1 MNCSTITKE
10 ESWRCSGESVQKE
23 EKEKNWRNSIKRAQN
38 GDRRERDA
46 LITDNIGLIYMVLKR
61 FSNRGME
68 QEDLFQIG
76 VIGLIKAID
85 KFDVSRELSF
95 STYAVPMI
103 IGEIR
108 RFLRD
113 DGILHVSRQIK
124 DNARKIAMAK
134 EEFKK
139 QHSHDPTLEELMQAS
154 GLSAE
159 AIVAAMEASSEVES
173 IYQPIGNTSD
183 GSPLVIADQLVD
195 TKRSEMDL
203 INRITV
209 IQLLE
214 SLEEKERR
222 LIELRYIEGKTQ
234 SESAKVLGMNQ
245 VAVSRLE
252 KRILMGLRQQF

>member
-1 MNCSTITKE
+1 MSSNLSTKE
-10 ESWRCSGESVQKE
+10 EEWRASVRKAQCGDKE
-23 EKEKNWRNSIKRAQN
+23 I
-38 GDRRERDA
+38 RDA
-46 LITDNIGLIYMVLKR
+46 LITENVGLIYMVLKR
-61 FSNRGME
+61 FNNRGIE

-85 KFDVSRELSF
+85 KFDLSRELSF

-113 DGILHVSRQIK
+113 DGMIHVSRQIK

-134 EEFKK
+134 EDLRKK
-139 QHSHDPTLEELMQAS
+139 NKYDPVLGEIMEVT

-159 AIVAAMEASSEVES
+159 EILAAMEATTEVES
-173 IYQPIGNTSD
+173 IYQPIGNNSE
-183 GSPLVIADQLVD
+183 GVPLLIADQLED
-195 TKRSEMDL
+195 TKKDEQEL

-209 IQLLE
+209 IQMLDGLNE
-214 SLEEKERR
+214 QERK
-222 LIELRYIEGKTQ
+222 LIELRYMEGKTQ
-234 SESAKVLGMNQ
+234 SESAKILGLNQ

-252 KRILMGLRQQF
+252 KKILLRLRQQLL